1 MFNTDTDLLF
11 PLRVISQLGDLR
23 GPEWKKLI
31 ERLSDEQTD
40 VSEKIAFTSMV
51 VKLAGCSA
59 CNADSFRAMR
69 GCTQCS
75 RMILKRFKGNDVE
88 LLKNYHECQQEVN
101 IYLQKRDQ

>member
-1 MFNTDTDLLF
+1 MD
-11 PLRVISQLGDLR
+11 DLR

-31 ERLSDEQTD
+31 EHLSDDKTD

-75 RMILKRFKGNDVE
+75 RIILKRFKGSDTE
-88 LLKNYHECQQEVN
+88 LLKNYRECQQEVTN
-101 IYLQKRDQ
+101 YLQKRDQ